1 MATPTARSAVAAV
14 LAAALVALAF
24 ALPAS
29 SSAATS
35 VTTVQ
40 EWLTTSDLTSH
51 LTQQPALSF
60 AGSSATG
67 TIAVDDTTS
76 YQTMVGF
83 GAAMTDTSAWLI
95 SDKLSSASHTQLMN
109 ALFNPSSGIGM
120 SWVRVPMGSS
130 DFSATAQPYSYDDMP
145 AGQTDPTLANFS
157 IAHDLA
163 YIIPDLKEALQLNP
177 NLKLMANPWSPP
189 GWMKANGQMNNT
201 NGAGTLLSTSYEPLA
216 NYFVKFLQGYAA
228 QGVNIYAITPQ
239 NEPGYPSAYPGMN
252 FSESDEAAF
261 VANNLGPALAQAGL
275 HPLVLGDDF
284 NTNTLSTFAVP
295 LMQDSAAAQYLAGT
309 AWHCYAGD
317 LAALTTMH
325 NDFPA
330 KDEYETEC
338 SGGIEP
344 QSTAET
350 FIQSTRNWAKTATMW
365 NIAEDTS
372 NGPVI
377 PGGCSACTPLVTIN
391 QSTGAITYNEDY
403 YVVGQFSKFVQPGAQ
418 RIASTTTSALDDV
431 AFRNPDGSEVLVVD
445 NTSSAT
451 QPFTV
456 SWDGQSFSST
466 LPAGAVATYKWTPG
480 GTGNTVSV
488 TNPGNQGGTVGTAA
502 SVQVHASDS
511 ASGQT
516 LAYSASGLP
525 GGLSINS
532 ATGLISGTPTT
543 AGTFTVTVTATD
555 TTGASGSATFTWT
568 IGGTGGGFPSGYHRL
583 VVANDSLCLDVSGNT
598 TASGAAIDQWT
609 CNGQSNQQFQFVPD
623 SGGYGALQA
632 QNSGDDVTV
641 TGSATAAGTPDIA
654 QEPANGSPS
663 GQWLPVEQSD
673 GSWEFKNSASGL
685 CLDVYG
691 AGSNAGQQLDQ
702 WPCKNAPGTNQD
714 FNPK

>member
-1 MATPTARSAVAAV
+1 MR
-14 LAAALVALAF
+14 
-24 ALPAS
+24 
-29 SSAATS
+29 
-35 VTTVQ
+35 
-40 EWLTTSDLTSH
+40 DL
-51 LTQQPALSF
+51 
-60 AGSSATG
+60 GG
-67 TIAVDDTTS
+67 E
-76 YQTMVGF
+76 
-83 GAAMTDTSAWLI
+83 
-95 SDKLSSASHTQLMN
+95 
-109 ALFNPSSGIGM
+109 
-120 SWVRVPMGSS
+120 
-130 DFSATAQPYSYDDMP
+130 
-145 AGQTDPTLANFS
+145 TDPTLANFS
-157 IAHDLA
+157 ISHDLA

-177 NLKLMANPWSPP
+177 GLKLMANPWSPP

-228 QGVNIYAITPQ
+228 QGVSIYAITPQ
-239 NEPGYPSAYPGMN
+239 NEPGYASAYPGMN
-252 FSESDEAAF
+252 FSESNEAAF
-261 VANNLGPALAQAGL
+261 VANNLGPAIAQAGL

-309 AWHCYAGD
+309 AWHCYAGN

-330 KDEYETEC
+330 KDNYETEC
-338 SGGIEP
+338 SAGIEP

-391 QSTGAITYNEDY
+391 QSTGAITYNHDY

-418 RIASTTTSALDDV
+418 HIASTTTSALDDV

-466 LPAGAVATYKWTPG
+466 LPAGAIATYKWTPG

-488 TNPGNQGGTVGTAA
+488 TNPGNQGGTVAAPA

-525 GGLSINS
+525 GPFDQLRHRADLRHPHHCRHLHRHRHRHRHHRRVRVGHLHLDDQQRRRRVPDRLS
-532 ATGLISGTPTT
+532 P
-543 AGTFTVTVTATD
+543 AGHRQRQPVPGRVREHH
-555 TTGASGSATFTWT
+555 
-568 IGGTGGGFPSGYHRL
+568 GGGGGDRPVDLQRPVQPAVPVRGRL
-583 VVANDSLCLDVSGNT
+583 RRLRR
-598 TASGAAIDQWT
+598 
-609 CNGQSNQQFQFVPD
+609 
-623 SGGYGALQA
+623 
-632 QNSGDDVTV
+632 
-641 TGSATAAGTPDIA
+641 AAGA
-654 QEPANGSPS
+654 E
-663 GQWLPVEQSD
+663 LRR
-673 GSWEFKNSASGL
+673 
-685 CLDVYG
+685 
-691 AGSNAGQQLDQ
+691 
-702 WPCKNAPGTNQD
+702 
-714 FNPK
+714 